1 MTKQE
6 ILEWLERLA
15 KFRTESITN
24 ETERERMAANEE
36 FNTGFDWLIRDLKTD
51 LESEANR

>member
-15 KFRTESITN
+15 QFRTESITN

-36 FNTGFDWLIRDLKTD
+36 FNTGFGWLIRDLKTD
-51 LESEANR
+51 LESEAN